1 MGVRL
6 CEELATKQTL
16 PLTENK
22 FREIV
27 ANILIHREYT
37 NAFPTSFIIYKDKVV
52 CKNANKPHQWGVLKP
67 GNFEPFPKNPHIA
80 QIFTQMGRSEELG
93 TGIQNVF
100 RYNKIYSNTE
110 NNDFIDDDIFITTVH
125 LEIFKDPNIENVPL
139 NVPLNNRQKDILKNN
154 KITQLELANNYN
166 VNEKTIKR
174 DLQYLQEKNIIKR
187 IGSKKTGYWKII
199 NKND

>member
-139 NVPLNNRQKDILKNN
+139 NVPLNN
-154 KITQLELANNYN
+154 NYN